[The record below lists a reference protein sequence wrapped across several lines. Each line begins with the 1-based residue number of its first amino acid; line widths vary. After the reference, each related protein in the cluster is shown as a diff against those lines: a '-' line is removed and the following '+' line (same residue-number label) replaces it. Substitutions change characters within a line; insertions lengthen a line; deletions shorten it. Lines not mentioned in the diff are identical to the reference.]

1 MLMRSF
7 NNKCIKASMPPIS
20 SIIDATNFLLLF
32 CNSVHIELERFMETM
47 PFCDGFP
54 ISSYIKHSTISSV
67 VATLTTWFLLSYQTI
82 SQRLNNLNYTES
94 YSTLC
99 DPINSFTVVINSIC
113 PVFVLYLSGICIVF
127 VQPRVAAD
135 GLSFSPKSSHP
146 PKLFVM
152 ESVFSLSQP
161 IWQ

>member
-1 MLMRSF
+1 MLMRSS

-32 CNSVHIELERFMETM
+32 WNSVHIELERFMETVL
-47 PFCDGFP
+47 FCDGFP
-54 ISSYIKHSTISSV
+54 ITSIPQYLPSV
-67 VATLTTWFLLSYQTI
+67 VATLTTWFFSSYQTI